1 MRYALVPC
9 RSDYP
14 EIRTMVDPTLA
25 AKLDKLA
32 HENDMLREALLAVP
46 QEHVDTKVRRLI
58 SKNQVE
64 HRKEDLARLKE
75 TFRQRNDF
83 GRFEKVILADP
94 KKPLEPQLGFDPDA
108 F

>member
-1 MRYALVPC
+1 MPC

-14 EIRTMVDPTLA
+14 EIRTVTDPALV
-25 AKLDKLA
+25 AKLDKLT

-46 QEHVDTKVRRLI
+46 QEHVDAKVRRLI
-58 SKNQVE
+58 AKDQVA
-64 HRKEDLARLKE
+64 HRKEDLKRLRE
-75 TFRQRNDF
+75 TFQRNLDF